1 MPGFSPTG
9 CLQKAQTGVLHR
21 FHILVFL
28 VAAFLLF
35 LPSES
40 VGKRNK
46 TNSAS
51 RKSQKTSCQKFLR
64 GINLPDNP
72 RKTWKSIRSCT
83 MMIAIS
89 KKNELAVQH
98 IKQSWWR
105 LWLKVAY
112 FWQHKL
118 ISHPKQ
124 NRCGREMAWNVGVRR
139 NNEFVVSNPQKISI
153 SWWSLSQLA
162 LNMQSI
168 WEPTSPGYPRIPQTG
183 MVQQKSLVFGFNSPI
198 LQSVRIII
206 PFYGHMYLVC
216 IYDIIYI
223 YIYNIISYLL

>member
-1 MPGFSPTG
+1 
-9 CLQKAQTGVLHR
+9 
-21 FHILVFL
+21 
-28 VAAFLLF
+28 
-35 LPSES
+35 
-40 VGKRNK
+40 
-46 TNSAS
+46 
-51 RKSQKTSCQKFLR
+51 
-64 GINLPDNP
+64 
-72 RKTWKSIRSCT
+72 
-83 MMIAIS
+83 
-89 KKNELAVQH
+89 
-98 IKQSWWR
+98 

-216 IYDIIYI
+216 IYNIIYI
-223 YIYNIISYLL
+223 YI